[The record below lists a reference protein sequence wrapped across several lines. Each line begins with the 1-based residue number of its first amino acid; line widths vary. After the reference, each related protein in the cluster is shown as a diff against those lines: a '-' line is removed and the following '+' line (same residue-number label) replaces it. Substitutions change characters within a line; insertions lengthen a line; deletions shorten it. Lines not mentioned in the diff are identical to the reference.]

1 MRTTRRLRKRA
12 APRSSPASANQMQPS
27 QFEVNE
33 CWLIVKASAA
43 PVVTGEGL
51 FDVYVVQDAASM
63 YLFGTVFT
71 PSGSGNAS
79 EEEFNSL
86 LRRAWRKKREWPKR
100 LLVPDSI
107 PSPNPFSIVAKRHR
121 IPVEIVPKAALA
133 IYINDVQA
141 GFREYFGSGETG
153 AA

>member
-1 MRTTRRLRKRA
+1 MH
-12 APRSSPASANQMQPS
+12 PS
-27 QFEVNE
+27 QFGVNQ
-33 CWLIVKASAA
+33 CWLIVKASDT
-43 PVVTGEGL
+43 PIVTDEGL

-63 YLFGTVFT
+63 YLFGSVFT

-79 EEEFNSL
+79 EQEFNSL
-86 LRRAWRKKREWPKR
+86 LQHAWRQKREWPKR

-107 PSPNPFSIVAKRHR
+107 PSPNPFSVVAKRHR
-121 IPVEIVPKAALA
+121 IPVEIVPESALA

-141 GFREYFGSGETG
+141 GFHEYLAGGETG